1 MPSGASSAG
10 RMALGALVAALAVA
24 AGLLVVCVVVL
35 ALPVGGLREFQLE
48 LGMAVQ
54 AAVPGPVRGL
64 LVVSIPGGG
73 SLRGD
78 FLLCA
83 LVLVLLDWGLSA
95 LSERLR

>member
-1 MPSGASSAG
+1 MPSGTSSAA
-10 RMALGALVAALAVA
+10 RVVLGVLVTALAVA
-24 AGLLVVCVVVL
+24 VGLLVVCAVVL
-35 ALPVGGLREFQLE
+35 ALPAGGLREFQLE

-64 LVVSIPGGG
+64 FVVALPSGGT
-73 SLRGD
+73 LRGD

-83 LVLVLLDWGLSA
+83 LGLVLLDWGLSA

>member
-35 ALPVGGLREFQLE
+35 ALPAGGLREFQLE

-54 AAVPGPVRGL
+54 AAVPEPVRGL

-83 LVLVLLDWGLSA
+83 LGLVLLDWGLSA

>member
-1 MPSGASSAG
+1 
-10 RMALGALVAALAVA
+10 
-24 AGLLVVCVVVL
+24 
-35 ALPVGGLREFQLE
+35 
-48 LGMAVQ
+48 MAVQ

-64 LVVSIPGGG
+64 LVVALPSGGT
-73 SLRGD
+73 LRGD

>member
-35 ALPVGGLREFQLE
+35 ALPAGGIREFQLE

-64 LVVSIPGGG
+64 LVV
-73 SLRGD
+73 
-78 FLLCA
+78 A
-83 LVLVLLDWGLSA
+83 LPSGARFAATFCSA
-95 LSERLR
+95 RSCSFS

>member
-1 MPSGASSAG
+1 MPSGASSAA
-10 RMALGALVAALAVA
+10 RVALGVLVAALAVA
-24 AGLLVVCVVVL
+24 AGLLVVCAVVL
-35 ALPVGGLREFQLE
+35 ALPAGGIREFQLE

-54 AAVPGPVRGL
+54 ATVPAPVRGL
-64 LVVSIPGGG
+64 LVVALPSGGT
-73 SLRGD
+73 LRGD

>member
-1 MPSGASSAG
+1 MPSGASSAA
-10 RMALGALVAALAVA
+10 RVVLGVLVTALAVA
-24 AGLLVVCVVVL
+24 AGLLVACAVVL
-35 ALPVGGLREFQLE
+35 ALPAGGLREFQLE

-64 LVVSIPGGG
+64 PVVSIPGGG

-83 LVLVLLDWGLSA
+83 LGLVLLDWGLSA

>member
-1 MPSGASSAG
+1 MPSGASSAA
-10 RMALGALVAALAVA
+10 RVVLGVLVTALAVA
-24 AGLLVVCVVVL
+24 AGLLVACAVVL
-35 ALPVGGLREFQLE
+35 ALPAGGLREFQLE

-83 LVLVLLDWGLSA
+83 LGLVLLDWGLSA

>member
-35 ALPVGGLREFQLE
+35 ALPAGGLREFQLE

-54 AAVPGPVRGL
+54 AAVPGPVWGL
-64 LVVSIPGGG
+64 LVVALPSGGT
-73 SLRGD
+73 LRGD

-83 LVLVLLDWGLSA
+83 LVLVLLD
-95 LSERLR
+95 

>member
-1 MPSGASSAG
+1 MPSGTSSAA
-10 RMALGALVAALAVA
+10 RVVLGVLVAALAVA

-35 ALPVGGLREFQLE
+35 ALPAGGLREFQLE

-54 AAVPGPVRGL
+54 AAVPEPVRGL

-83 LVLVLLDWGLSA
+83 LGLVLLDWGLSA